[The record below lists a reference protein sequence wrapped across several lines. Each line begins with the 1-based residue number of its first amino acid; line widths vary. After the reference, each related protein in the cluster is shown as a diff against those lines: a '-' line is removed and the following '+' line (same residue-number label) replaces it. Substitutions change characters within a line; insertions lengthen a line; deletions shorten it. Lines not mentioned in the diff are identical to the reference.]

1 MSHYF
6 TDNRQLPQN
15 RKEISF
21 RFSGFIIPLITDN
34 GVFCKGEVD
43 FGSYVLLKTIK
54 EEPLGDHILDLG
66 GLLYYVSAAV
76 IGVTVKKLFPDAE
89 MLMVDVNP
97 RAVELAVLNAQKNS
111 VEAEVR
117 VSDIFENVT
126 ETLSDI
132 LTNPPIRAGKKVI
145 YAMFEQ
151 AYDHLRPQGHLYVVI
166 RKQQGAL
173 SAKAKIEELFGN
185 CEVINKEKGYYI
197 LKSTKTD

>member
-21 RFSGFIIPLITDN
+21 RFSGFLIPFITDN
-34 GVFCKGEVD
+34 GVFCKTEVD
-43 FGSYVLLKTIK
+43 FGSYVMLKTIK
-54 EEPLGDHILDLG
+54 EEPLGNRILDLG
-66 GLLYYVSAAV
+66 CGYGA
-76 IGVTVKKLFPDAE
+76 IGITVKKLFPDSH
-89 MLMVDVNP
+89 MTMVDVNP
-97 RAVELAVLNAQKNS
+97 RAVELAVLNAQKNK
-111 VEAEVR
+111 VEADIR

-151 AYDHLRPQGHLYVVI
+151 AYDHLEPQGHLYVVI

-173 SAKAKIEELFGN
+173 SAKAKIEEVFGN
-185 CEVINKEKGYYI
+185 CEIIAKEKGYLI
-197 LKSTKTD
+197 LKATKQG

>member
-1 MSHYF
+1 MPDHYYTQTPTSAHKPGQVDF
-6 TDNRQLPQN
+6 LWRGAKLVFETD
-15 RKEISF
+15 S
-21 RFSGFIIPLITDN
+21 
-34 GVFCKGEVD
+34 GVFSRTEIDKGTEILLNALPEELT
-43 FGSYVLLKTIK
+43 GSLLDM
-54 EEPLGDHILDLG
+54 GCG
-66 GLLYYVSAAV
+66 YGV
-76 IGVTVKKLFPDAE
+76 IGVTVKKMFPDAE

-117 VSDIFENVT
+117 VSDIFGNVT

-173 SAKAKIEELFGN
+173 SAKAKIEEIFGN

>member
-66 GLLYYVSAAV
+66 CGYGV

-151 AYDHLRPQGHLYVVI
+151 AYDHLRPQGRLYVVI